1 MSEPKIEF
9 LSYEEALQ
17 IVAAIQEE
25 EDIHQTNR
33 RILTVYNYED
43 KEVCWFDFDEV
54 MEAVGEVEA
63 GQRKETVQNYILSRI
78 PTWARDI

>member
-1 MSEPKIEF
+1 MSDQEMEF
-9 LSYEEALQ
+9 LPYEEAVK

-25 EDIHQTNR
+25 EDIHSNNR

-43 KEVCWFDFDEV
+43 REVCWFDFNEV

-78 PTWARDI
+78 PTWARDM